1 MKKLIDT
8 FSNPSGWDSLSNY
21 MGEIPPDG
29 VYVVMGRNRDS
40 DLLTESNWECAL
52 EELGGE
58 GESVMIYRFGHWA
71 CGWIEYLCVL
81 ENTPAYDIGSDIVKR
96 IENYPVLDEG
106 DWSERERIAAD
117 EVWKDCYSPRERIEY
132 IRKSSGADFHS
143 FRDLMQ
149 CVRGNYAPFTN
160 DGYCGLIN

>member
-8 FSNPSGWDSLSNY
+8 FSNPSGWDNLSNY

-40 DLLTESNWECAL
+40 DILTESNWACAL

-81 ENTPAYDIGSDIVKR
+81 ENTPAYDIGADIVKR
-96 IENYPVLDEG
+96 MEDYPCLDE
-106 DWSERERIAAD
+106 DDFSRREMEHAD
-117 EVWKDCYSPRERIEY
+117 EVWKDCYSPRERIDY
-132 IRKSSGADFHS
+132 LRKNGGADFRS
-143 FRDLMQ
+143 FHDLME
-149 CVRGNYAPFTN
+149 CVRGTYAPFTSS
-160 DGYCGLIN
+160 GYEGLIY